1 MPRSQQP
8 VEGGL
13 HADVTRNRPSIGT
26 RVARWFGAVALPWVA
41 GRRLSTKAVGPG
53 STARVN
59 AETRPLPDP
68 AAYRYRM
75 SMVEITELRRRGR
88 VIASWLLDLTA
99 EAMVAN
105 PDLAGFGGVVA
116 DSAERRWTSTAA
128 IDTGTPTPVLTTALY
143 ARFTSRGEEVFV
155 NKVVS
160 AMRLGFG
167 GHVEQM
173 KGEG

>member
-13 HADVTRNRPSIGT
+13 HADVTGNRPSIGT
-26 RVARWFGAVALPWVA
+26 RVARWLGAAELPWVA

-75 SMVEITELRRRGR
+75 SMGEI
-88 VIASWLLDLTA
+88 
-99 EAMVAN
+99 
-105 PDLAGFGGVVA
+105 A
-116 DSAERRWTSTAA
+116 DSGEGRRTSTAA

-143 ARFTSRGEEVFV
+143 SRFTSRGEEVVV